1 MPVASLFLLLPNHAD
16 GLEPTFPCTKAT
28 AFTEREIN
36 VELRTF
42 FNVDGSGGTDEPAL
56 PATLAPLQIQHG
68 SLGSP
73 TPRLNHNEVPAP
85 GGDLVRL

>member
-1 MPVASLFLLLPNHAD
+1 MPVASLFLLLPNHPD

-56 PATLAPLQIQHG
+56 PTMLTPPPIEQGPL
-68 SLGSP
+68 
-73 TPRLNHNEVPAP
+73 
-85 GGDLVRL
+85 